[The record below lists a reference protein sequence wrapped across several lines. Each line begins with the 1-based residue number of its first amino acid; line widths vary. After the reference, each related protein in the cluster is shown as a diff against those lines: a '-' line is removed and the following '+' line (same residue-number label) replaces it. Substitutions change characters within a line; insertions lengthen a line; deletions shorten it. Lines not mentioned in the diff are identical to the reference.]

1 MITMVKNCTLSIG
14 IYFFYKCIEI
24 YNDSSQLNNPN
35 KGKLSIS
42 FTLFGAESQYYC
54 PVYSPIQSYIRRKA
68 LEMCQMILF
77 T

>member
-14 IYFFYKCIEI
+14 IYFFYKCIEK
-24 YNDSSQLNNPN
+24 LNNPN